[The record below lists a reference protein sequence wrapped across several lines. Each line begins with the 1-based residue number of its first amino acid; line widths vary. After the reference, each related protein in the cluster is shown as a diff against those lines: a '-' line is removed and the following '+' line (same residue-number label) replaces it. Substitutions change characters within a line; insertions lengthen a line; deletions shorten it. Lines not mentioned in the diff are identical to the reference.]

1 MLRDVDVQNAPTIVA
16 DDEKT
21 VEYAERD
28 RWNREEIHCRNRFS
42 MVSKEVQPALRRVR
56 ISRRSFHPAGDGSLG
71 KIKTEHEEFA
81 MDARGAPHWVL
92 NDHPEDQ
99 LPNLLRRPSSTNLRP
114 DSGDQSPVH
123 TKASPVPADD
133 GFGRNDDEGL
143 LPSRPDPSSN
153 HPEELIED
161 VKARARMSTFQ
172 HSELLAEHEILQNK
186 IPAATEEANQ
196 CSDPEEKQAEHAKK
210 L

>member
-1 MLRDVDVQNAPTIVA
+1 MLGDVEMQDTPAIMA
-16 DDEKT
+16 DDKEA
-21 VEYAERD
+21 VEDTKGDRGHGEEVHGRD
-28 RWNREEIHCRNRFS
+28 RFPMIRKKRA
-42 MVSKEVQPALRRVR
+42 PALGRLG
-56 ISRRSFHPAGDGSLG
+56 ISRRSLHPAGDGSLG

-114 DSGDQSPVH
+114 DSGDQSPLH
-123 TKASPVPADD
+123 TKASPVPAGD